1 MPLEVQIVTPENIV
15 IRWPVAGPVSRAVA
29 FLNDLIYQAILIFV
43 GSLAVLIMLE
53 TIGVRMYG
61 GGIVTALSFFFFWGY
76 HTFFEVFADGKTPG
90 KKFAKIKVVTIEGQ
104 PVEFFPSMIR
114 NLLRVVDFLPFG
126 FVTGLFA
133 MLIGP
138 RQQRL
143 GDMLAR
149 TMVIYDQPLKETG
162 SE

>member
-29 FLNDLIYQAILIFV
+29 FLNDLAYQAILM
-43 GSLAVLIMLE
+43 AV
-53 TIGVRMYG
+53 
-61 GGIVTALSFFFFWGY
+61 GGIAIGIVLENIVLGRIIGGCVTASSFFIFWGY
-76 HTFFEVFADGKTPG
+76 HTFFEVFNDGRTPG
-90 KKFAKIKVVTIEGQ
+90 KKQTGLKVVTVEGQ

-114 NLLRVVDFLPFG
+114 NLVRVVDFLPFG

-143 GDMLAR
+143 GDLLAR
-149 TMVIYDQPLKETG
+149 TIVIYDQPVKE
-162 SE
+162 ELPR